1 MVIINQ
7 SLCGLS
13 LHDGSLIVGAIAII
27 WGIFQSSHGLIYL
40 HLSKHEIAEYFSMNR
55 NGTFYIVPDP
65 NGIPP
70 EGQQLLTFDDRDKI
84 VRGLKLDALKEL
96 ITSPLLVVLGVL
108 EIIGV
113 IEQSKI
119 MLSLFLIYCSIMLLT
134 IVVLKIYVIALF
146 VQGGDF
152 GKSMSV
158 LYFVI
163 LGCWILIVIYCLL
176 IVYSYFQ
183 SLNTTRNT
191 HN

>member
-1 MVIINQ
+1 MVIINE

-13 LHDGSLIVGAIAII
+13 LHDGSIIVGAIAII
-27 WGIFQSSHGLIYL
+27 WGMFQSSHGFIYL
-40 HLSKHEIAEYFSMNR
+40 RLSKHEIAEYFSMNR
-55 NGTFYIVPDP
+55 NGTFYIVPDSKAV
-65 NGIPP
+65 PP
-70 EGQQLLTFDDRDKI
+70 EGQQLLTFDDKDKI

-113 IEQSKI
+113 TKRSKI
-119 MLSLFLIYCSIMLLT
+119 MLSLFLIYCSIMLAT

-183 SLNTTRNT
+183 SLNTIRNT